1 MSKSRILL
9 TLLFT
14 VIAQAMMAQ
23 GKVISGTVEDSM
35 GPVMMANV
43 TERDGNNRIVSHTQT
58 DMMGNFSMEIKNPKN
73 KLVVSY
79 VGSKDK
85 VLTIGDKKTFVVK
98 LDDDKTTLQEVT
110 VRGRRTSSGGLNID
124 KKEIAVSR
132 QTFNM
137 QEVEGMAFTS
147 ADEALQGEIAGLD
160 IVSNSGNL
168 GAGTS
173 MRLRGVSTLNGSAEP
188 LIVVDDKIFEYDT
201 ADFDPENMDEEKFS
215 SMLAVSVDDIASIE
229 VLKDAAATAI
239 WGSQG
244 ANGVIQ
250 ITTKRGVRGKP
261 KVTLGYKFTGT
272 WMPTGYTLLN
282 GDNYTMMLKE
292 EFYNPTQSAAATAT
306 INEINYLPDWAEY
319 NNWNKNTDWVD
330 AVTQFGEQHEA
341 NFNISGG
348 GQKATFR
355 ISASYN
361 HQTGTVIKQQLDRL
375 TTRLVLDYNVS
386 DRIRF
391 STNFALTYTD
401 NLKNYTYG
409 SSKNNSSN
417 NALLAMALAMAPN
430 ASIYRYDQYNRNTGE
445 YFLMNPVVS
454 KGGNVF
460 YTPDEGPY
468 TSQQLSD
475 VVAIGNPVAYANR
488 SWQKE
493 STYSIVPDFN
503 IKYELLGT
511 GTGQHRLTFNGRVYF
526 DIYAYSKPTFMPGS
540 LSNGSHT
547 DNEYNL
553 ITNTE
558 QNQFKIG
565 SRMELIYTPAFKNE
579 DFYLTMLGRY
589 EAGTDKY
596 TYQYLGQNRIPNGI
610 ESSTIDGNY
619 VGTGNNPPQG
629 MSNQPNTTKAAWQDF
644 VYNVHFSYKSRYIAS
659 FSLRGDG
666 NSKFGPKNPWF
677 YSPSASLRYNLS
689 DEPFFKPLQKVV
701 SMFGIRGSWGI
712 TGSSNVTVENYFNQ
726 YTSRAGQYGNSYF
739 TTMSGL
745 KLNDLRPQ
753 KKIGINLG
761 FNLGFLDDKLEVDV
775 NLYKENTKDLLM
787 KAIPIPTTAT
797 WNTSTTLAWGNVG
810 EMQNEGWELS
820 ISANKFLKVKKFSLS
835 ASFNIAQNV
844 NKLLEMDQRVL
855 NNLND
860 QPTYGNR
867 GSGSILKRV
876 VVGDPL
882 CSIYGFNSLGVF
894 QYSYDYLTN
903 YNTKQ
908 LQLQQQATAR
918 GETYYWNFEEWI
930 NQQLAEGKTFPVAT
944 DENGRVIMT
953 NTGVPKHLTYYYG
966 NGAAGGDPAQEYEFK
981 GGDAIYEDVNHDGTI
996 NELDIKYLGNSL
1008 PKMQGGFS
1016 LTAQYG
1022 QWKMVARFN
1031 YRWGNKIINTARMGL
1046 ESMYGTENQAATVTY
1061 RWRKDGD
1068 VTPIPRALYGT
1079 GYNFQVSSRF
1089 VEDGSFLRMNNLQIS
1104 YSVPASKVKK
1114 LGLSSL
1120 SAYVTMNNLFC
1131 LTKYTGID
1139 PEISAGTYE
1148 PARDTATTPRSK
1160 SFTAS
1165 LNFGF

>member
-1 MSKSRILL
+1 MSKSKILL

-14 VIAQAMMAQ
+14 VISQVMLAQ

-85 VLTIGDKKTFVVK
+85 VLPIGDRKTFAVK

-124 KKEIAVSR
+124 KREIAVSQ

-160 IVSNSGNL
+160 IVNNSGNL

-173 MRLRGVSTLNGSAEP
+173 MRLRGVSTLSGSAEP

-215 SMLAVSVDDIASIE
+215 SMLAVSVDDIASID

-244 ANGVIQ
+244 ANGVIV
-250 ITTKRGVRGKP
+250 IKTKRGVRGKP

-272 WMPTGYTLLN
+272 WMPSGYDLLN

-292 EFYNPTQSAAATAT
+292 EFYNPTQSSAATST
-306 INEINYLPDWAEY
+306 INEINYVPAESWAEA

-330 AVTQFGEQHEA
+330 AISQFGEQHEA
-341 NFNISGG
+341 TFNVSGG

-409 SSKNNSSN
+409 SSKDNSSHS
-417 NALLAMALAMAPN
+417 ALLAMALAMAPN

-445 YFLMNPVVS
+445 YFLMNPTRA
-454 KGGNVF
+454 G
-460 YTPDEGPY
+460 YTPDDGNY
-468 TSQQLSD
+468 TSEQLSD
-475 VVAIGNPVAYANR
+475 VVAIGNPVAYANK

-511 GTGQHRLTFNGRVYF
+511 ENGQHRLTFNGRVYF
-526 DIYAYSKPTFMPGS
+526 DIYAYSKPTYMPGS
-540 LSNGSHT
+540 LSNGSYT
-547 DNEYNL
+547 DDDYNY

-558 QNQFKIG
+558 QNQFKMG
-565 SRMELIYTPAFKNE
+565 SRAELIFTPAFKNE
-579 DFYLTMLGRY
+579 DIYMTMLARY

-596 TYQYLGQNRIPNGI
+596 TYQYLGQNSIPNGI
-610 ESSTIDGNY
+610 GSSTIDASLS
-619 VGTGNNPPQG
+619 G
-629 MSNQPNTTKAAWQDF
+629 MNNQPANTKSAWQDF
-644 VYNVHFSYKSRYIAS
+644 VYNAHFSYKSRYIAS

-677 YSPSASLRYNLS
+677 YSPSVSVRYNLS
-689 DEPFFKPLQKVV
+689 DESFFKPLRKAV

-712 TGSSNVTVENYFNQ
+712 TGSSNVGVENYFNQ
-726 YTSRAGQYGNSYF
+726 YTSRAGRYGNSYF
-739 TTMSGL
+739 TSMSGM
-745 KLNDLRPQ
+745 KLDDLRPQ
-753 KKIGINLG
+753 KKIGMNLG
-761 FNLGFLDDKLEVDV
+761 FNLGFLDDLFEVDV
-775 NLYKENTKDLLM
+775 NFYKENTKDLIM
-787 KAIPIPTTAT
+787 KGIPIPTTAT
-797 WNTSTTLAWGNVG
+797 WNSSTTLAYGNVG
-810 EMQNEGWELS
+810 EMQNKGWELTV
-820 ISANKFLKVKKFSLS
+820 SAKQFIKVKKFSLS
-835 ASFNIAQNV
+835 ANFNLAQNV

-855 NNLND
+855 DNLNS
-860 QPTYGNR
+860 QPSWSSR
-867 GSGSILKRV
+867 GGGSVLSRV

-882 CSIYGFNSLGVF
+882 CSIYGYQSLGVF

-908 LQLQQQATAR
+908 LQLQQQAIAR
-918 GETYYWNFEEWI
+918 GETYDWDYEAWI

-944 DENGRVIMT
+944 DENGKVIMT
-953 NTGVPKHLTYYYG
+953 NTGVPKHLAYYYG
-966 NGAAGGDPAQEYEFK
+966 DTEYEFK
-981 GGDAIYEDVNHDGTI
+981 GGDAIYEDVNHDGNI

-1031 YRWGNKIINTARMGL
+1031 FRWGNKIINAARMGL
-1046 ESMYGTENQAATVTY
+1046 ESMYSTENQASSVTY

-1079 GYNFQVSSRF
+1079 GYNYQVSSRF

-1104 YSVPASKVKK
+1104 YSVPSKKAKK

-1139 PEISAGTYE
+1139 PEISAGTYT
-1148 PARDTATTPRSK
+1148 PATDKATTPRSK
-1160 SFTAS
+1160 SVTAS

>member
-1 MSKSRILL
+1 
-9 TLLFT
+9 
-14 VIAQAMMAQ
+14 
-23 GKVISGTVEDSM
+23 M
-35 GPVMMANV
+35 GPVMLANV

-85 VLTIGDKKTFVVK
+85 ILPIGNTTTFAIK
-98 LDDDKTTLQEVT
+98 LDDSNTTLSEVT
-110 VRGRRTSSGGLNID
+110 VRGRRTNSGGLNID
-124 KKEIAVSR
+124 KREVTVSK
-132 QTFNM
+132 QTFNL
-137 QEVEGMAFTS
+137 QDVDGMAFTS

-173 MRLRGVSTLNGSAEP
+173 MRLRGVSTLNGNAEP
-188 LIVVDDKIFEYDT
+188 LIVVDDKIFEYDP
-201 ADFDPENMDEEKFS
+201 ADFDPENADNPETFS
-215 SMLAVSVDDIASIE
+215 SMLAVSVDDIANID

-244 ANGVIQ
+244 ANGVIL
-250 ITTKRGVRGKP
+250 ITTKRGARGKP
-261 KVTLGYKFTGT
+261 KVTFGYKFTGT
-272 WMPTGYTLLN
+272 WMPKGYDLLN

-292 EFYNPTQSAAATAT
+292 EFYNPTQSPSATAT
-306 INEINYLPDWAEY
+306 INEINYIPADSWAEA

-330 AVTQFGEQHEA
+330 AISQFGEQHEV

-355 ISASYN
+355 ISGSYN

-409 SSKNNSSN
+409 SSKDNKSNS
-417 NALLAMALAMAPN
+417 ALLAMALAMAPN
-430 ASIYRYDQYNRNTGE
+430 ASIYRFDQYDNNTGE
-445 YFLMNPVVS
+445 YFLMNPTRA
-454 KGGNVF
+454 GF
-460 YTPDEGPY
+460 TPDDGNY
-468 TSQQLSD
+468 TSEQLSD
-475 VVAIGNPVAYANR
+475 IVAIGNPVAYANN

-493 STYSIVPDFN
+493 QTYSIVPDFN

-511 GTGQHRLTFNGRVYF
+511 GSGQHRLTFNGRVYF

-540 LSNGSHT
+540 LSNGYYS
-547 DNEYNL
+547 DKEYNL

-558 QNQFKIG
+558 QNQFKMG
-565 SRMELIYTPAFKNE
+565 SRLELIYTPAFKNE
-579 DFYLTMLGRY
+579 DFYLTMLARY
-589 EAGTDKY
+589 ECGTDKY
-596 TYQYLGQNRIPNGI
+596 TYQYLGQSSIPNGI
-610 ESSTIDGNY
+610 ESSTIDSSMGD
-619 VGTGNNPPQG
+619 GSSPWG
-629 MSNQPNTTKAAWQDF
+629 MSNQPSNTKSAWQDW
-644 VYNVHFSYKSRYIAS
+644 VYNAHFSYKSRYNLS

-677 YSPSASLRYNLS
+677 YSPSVSLRYNLS
-689 DEPFFKPLQKVV
+689 EEPFFKPLRKVV
-701 SMFGIRGSWGI
+701 SMLGIRGSWGI
-712 TGSSNVTVENYFNQ
+712 TGSSSVSVENYFNQ
-726 YTSRAGQYGNSYF
+726 YTSRAGRYGNNYF
-739 TTMSGL
+739 TSMSGM
-745 KLNDLRPQ
+745 KLDDLRPQ
-753 KKIGINLG
+753 KKIGMNLG
-761 FNLGFLDDKLEVDV
+761 FNLGFFDDKYEIDV
-775 NLYKENTKDLLM
+775 NIYKENTKDLIM
-787 KAIPIPTTAT
+787 KGLPIPTSAT
-797 WNTSTTLAWGNVG
+797 WNTSTTLSYGNVG
-810 EMQNEGWELS
+810 EMENKGWEVS
-820 ISANKFLKVKKFSLS
+820 FTANKFVKVKKFSLS
-835 ASFNIAQNV
+835 ANFNFAQNV
-844 NKLLEMDQRVL
+844 NKLLSMDQRVL
-855 NNLND
+855 DNLNS
-860 QPTYGNR
+860 QPSYSNR
-867 GSGSILKRV
+867 GSKSILSRV

-908 LQLQQQATAR
+908 LQLQAQAEAR
-918 GETYYWNFEEWI
+918 GETYNWNYEEWI

-944 DENGRVIMT
+944 DENGKVIMT

-966 NGAAGGDPAQEYEFK
+966 DTDYEFK

-1008 PKMQGGFS
+1008 PKIQGGFS
-1016 LTAQYG
+1016 LTAQYK
-1022 QWKMVARFN
+1022 QWKLVARFN

-1046 ESMYGTENQAATVTY
+1046 ESMYGTENQCSSVTY

-1068 VTPIPRALYGT
+1068 VTEIPRALYGT
-1079 GYNFQVSSRF
+1079 GYNYQVSSRF
-1089 VEDGSFLRMNNLQIS
+1089 VEDGSFLRLNNLQLS
-1104 YSVPASKVKK
+1104 YSVPKEVIKK
-1114 LGLSSL
+1114 LGLNSL

-1131 LTKYTGID
+1131 WTKYTGID
-1139 PEISAGTYE
+1139 PEISSGTYT
-1148 PARDTATTPRSK
+1148 PATDSATTPRSK
-1160 SFTAS
+1160 SITAS

>member
-1 MSKSRILL
+1 MSKYKFLL
-9 TLLFT
+9 TILFA
-14 VIAQAMMAQ
+14 VIAQTMMAQ
-23 GKVISGTVEDSM
+23 GRVISGTVEDAM

-43 TERDGNNRIVSHTQT
+43 VERDANNRIVNATQT
-58 DMMGNFSMEIKNPKN
+58 DMMGNFSMKINNPKN

-79 VGSKDK
+79 VGSKTK
-85 VLTIGDKKTFVVK
+85 TMTIGEQKTFNIR
-98 LDDDKTTLQEVT
+98 LEDDKTTLGEVKVT
-110 VRGRRTSSGGLNID
+110 GRRTRSGGLNID
-124 KKEIAVSR
+124 KREVSVSQ
-132 QTFNM
+132 QTMNM
-137 QEVEGMAFTS
+137 AEVEGMAFTS

-168 GAGTS
+168 GSGTT

-188 LIVVDDKIFEYDT
+188 LIVVDDKIFEYNSGDI
-201 ADFDPENMDEEKFS
+201 DFESADEEAFS
-215 SMLAVSVDDIASIE
+215 SLLAVSVDDIAEIT

-250 ITTKRGVRGKP
+250 ITTKRGSRGKP

-272 WMPTGYTLLN
+272 WMPSGYDLLN

-292 EFYNPTQSAAATAT
+292 EFYNPTQSSTAT
-306 INEINYLPDWAEY
+306 SSINEINYVPAESWAEA

-330 AVTQFGEQHEA
+330 AIKQFGEQHEA

-361 HQTGTVIKQQLDRL
+361 HQKGTVIKQRMDRL

-409 SSKNNSSN
+409 SSKNGNSN
-417 NALLAMALAMAPN
+417 NNLLAMALAMAPN
-430 ASIYRYDQYNRNTGE
+430 ASIYRYDRYGNNTGE
-445 YFLMNPVVS
+445 YFLMNPTAT
-454 KGGNVF
+454 GM
-460 YTPDEGPY
+460 TPDDGNY
-468 TSQQLSD
+468 TSNELAD

-493 STYSIVPDFN
+493 QTYSIVPDFN

-511 GTGQHRLTFNGRVYF
+511 ETGKHRLTFDGRVYF
-526 DIYAYSKPTFMPGS
+526 DIYAYSKPTYMPGS
-540 LSNGSHT
+540 LSNGSYT
-547 DNEYNL
+547 DNNYNF

-558 QNQFKIG
+558 TNQFKMG
-565 SRMELIYTPAFKNE
+565 SRMQLTFTPAFTNE
-579 DFYLTMLGRY
+579 DFYLTMRAYY
-589 EAGTDKY
+589 EAGTQKN
-596 TYQYLGQNRIPNGI
+596 TYQYVGQSSIPNGI
-610 ESSTIDGNY
+610 ESATIDARLIS
-619 VGTGNNPPQG
+619 
-629 MSNQPNTTKAAWQDF
+629 MDNQPGTTKSAWQDF
-644 VYNVHFSYKSRYIAS
+644 VVNGHFSYKSRYNIG
-659 FSLRGDG
+659 FTLRGDG

-677 YSPSASLRYNLS
+677 YSPSVSLRYNLS
-689 DEPFFKPLQKVV
+689 EEPFFTPLRKVV
-701 SMFGIRGSWGI
+701 SMLGVRASWGI
-712 TGSSNVTVENYFNQ
+712 TGSSSVSVDNYFNQ
-726 YTSRAGQYGNSYF
+726 YTSRAGRYGTSYY
-739 TTMSGL
+739 TTMSGM
-745 KLNDLRPQ
+745 KLDDLRPQ
-753 KKIGINLG
+753 KKIGLNVG
-761 FNLGFLDDKLEVDV
+761 FNLGLLDDMFEVDV
-775 NLYKENTKDLLM
+775 NIYKDKTKDLIM
-787 KAIPIPTTAT
+787 RGIPIPTSAA
-797 WNTSTTLAWGNVG
+797 WNTSTTLSFGNVG
-810 EMQNEGWELS
+810 EMENRGWELTV
-820 ISANKFLKVKKFSLS
+820 SANKFIKVKKFSAS
-835 ASFNIAQNV
+835 ASFNLAQNI

-855 NNLND
+855 NNLNS
-860 QPTYGNR
+860 QPSYSRR
-867 GSGSILKRV
+867 GANSVLSRV

-908 LQLQQQATAR
+908 LQLQAQAAQR
-918 GETYYWNFEEWI
+918 GEKYDWDYEAWI

-944 DENGRVIMT
+944 DENGKVIMT

-966 NGAAGGDPAQEYEFK
+966 DTEYEFK
-981 GGDAIYEDVNHDGTI
+981 GGDAIYEDVNNDGTV

-1016 LTAQYG
+1016 LTLQYG
-1022 QWKMVARFN
+1022 NWKLVGRFN
-1031 YRWGNKIINTARMGL
+1031 YRWGNKIVNTARMGL
-1046 ESMYGTENQAATVTY
+1046 ESMYGTQNQCSSVTY

-1068 VTPIPRALYGT
+1068 LTAIPRALYGT
-1079 GYNFQVSSRF
+1079 GYNYQVSSRF
-1089 VEDGSFLRMNNLQIS
+1089 VEDGSFLRLNNLQLS
-1104 YSVPASKVKK
+1104 YNVPKKTIKK

-1131 LTKYTGID
+1131 WTKYTGID
-1139 PEISAGTYE
+1139 PEIASGTNS
-1148 PARDTATTPRSK
+1148 PAIDGATTPRSK
-1160 SFTAS
+1160 SVTAS
-1165 LNFGF
+1165 LSFGF